1 MAVNSRLYLSFALIS
16 LLMIETLFLGNSF
29 SLQWHSPKLMYQVS
43 AYLVPVKLAL
53 TGLALWW
60 LSGMLLTGWRK
71 YARVVFASLAVI
83 HISMLTW
90 VCLAY
95 LFLDFA
101 PQAKQYRLQGNIAVY
116 TADPGAMGRAYHYFS
131 YVCRND
137 YGFYQLTPISRLNWL
152 GEFEFT
158 EQHGELVITGSAAGT
173 EPIRLAIAQYQCS

>member
-16 LLMIETLFLGNSF
+16 VLLIETLFLGNSF

-53 TGLALWW
+53 TGLALFW
-60 LSGMLLTGWRK
+60 LSGMVLTGWRK
-71 YARVVFASLAVI
+71 YGRVMLASLAVM

-95 LFLDFA
+95 LFLEFA
-101 PQAKQYRLQGNIAVY
+101 PLTKQFRLQGNIAVY

-131 YVCRND
+131 YFCRND
-137 YGFYQLTPISRLNWL
+137 YGFYRLAPISRLDWL

-158 EQHGELVITGSAAGT
+158 EQQGELVITATARET
-173 EPIRLAIAQYQCS
+173 EQIRLAIGDYHCS

>member
-16 LLMIETLFLGNSF
+16 VLLVETLFLGNSF

-53 TGLALWW
+53 TGLALLW

-71 YARVVFASLAVI
+71 YARVVFSSLAVMHMALLSLVYASYI
-83 HISMLTW
+83 
-90 VCLAY
+90 
-95 LFLDFA
+95 FLDFA

-116 TADPGAMGRAYHYFS
+116 TADPGATGRAYHYFS
-131 YVCRND
+131 YICRND
-137 YGFYQLTPISRLNWL
+137 YGFYQLTPISRQDWL

-158 EQHGELVITGSAAGT
+158 EQHGELVITGSAAGA
-173 EPIRLAIAQYQCS
+173 EQIRLAIAQYQCS